1 MKYQIIKKKII
12 LSVYKINSIRIYMLS
27 VKSVFTKN
35 NLRMCLFRNNNIIGS
50 INTNINDKPIINEH
64 YIDDKFKNL
73 GYGSILLKQNEK
85 LLSENYDQINL
96 NLWCKDQCYFNYLNY
111 YSKKN
116 YFLDDKKKID
126 TIDNGDKIFYN
137 ISLTKYI

>member
-1 MKYQIIKKKII
+1 MKYQTIKKKII

-27 VKSVFTKN
+27 IKSVFTRKTLTLNLFKN
-35 NLRMCLFRNNNIIGS
+35 NNVIGY
-50 INTNINDKPIINEH
+50 INTYIDDIPVVNEH
-64 YIDDKFKNL
+64 YMDKKFKNL

-111 YSKKN
+111 YSKRD
-116 YFLDDKKKID
+116 YFFNDKKKID